1 MKLDEAIRQAITE
14 LSADGQTLPA
24 AALERLDRLEC
35 FDRRAALRFAVR
47 TAIRSGAFER
57 FSAFGEGTDQVAA
70 FVSHFQAHTGFV
82 PELVEEVFTAY
93 ARAIG
98 WDERY
103 LPVVCGRIDASD
115 RCEEVAEPLEEYGE
129 KEPAPAWH
137 TLTVAE
143 KIAHLNSV
151 ITLDVAKA
159 AVFGATVETPLAV
172 DLDVTGIVMTATLR
186 RIAPMGSCQLQ
197 YALYGADDALLAVG
211 VGAPWRPFP
220 QIISLCSLLS
230 RQDASP
236 PTQPPR
242 ACTFLSAEKPKFLF
256 RPSKSD
262 RSLNCDFFAKF
273 GERLYLCR
281 RKTDAVVAQLVEHQL
296 PKLRVASS
304 SLVYRSN
311 E

>member
-24 AALERLDRLEC
+24 AALDRLDQLEC
-35 FDRRAALRFAVR
+35 FDRRPALRFALR
-47 TAIRSGAFER
+47 TAIRSRAFER
-57 FSAFGEGTDQVAA
+57 FSTFGEGTEQVAA
-70 FVSHFQAHTGFV
+70 FVSHFQTHTGFV

-103 LPVVCGRIDASD
+103 LPVVCGRIDAGD
-115 RCEEVAEPLEEYGE
+115 RCDAVAEPLEEYGE
-129 KEPAPAWH
+129 KEPASAWH

-159 AVFGATVETPLAV
+159 PVFGATAETPLAV

-197 YALYGADDALLAVG
+197 YALYGAADALLAVG
-211 VGAPWRPFP
+211 VGGTMATFSTDYLPLQFTIPSGRIPTDTAPTR
-220 QIISLCSLLS
+220 LH
-230 RQDASP
+230 
-236 PTQPPR
+236 
-242 ACTFLSAEKPKFLF
+242 LF
-256 RPSKSD
+256 I
-262 RSLNCDFFAKF
+262 C
-273 GERLYLCR
+273 
-281 RKTDAVVAQLVEHQL
+281 
-296 PKLRVASS
+296 
-304 SLVYRSN
+304 
-311 E
+311 